1 MALEVTLERRWEFGA
16 GLLSDLMTIRILVGW
31 SLSLRLSLVNNQKE
45 GQVEGKALTVQW
57 LMA

>member
-1 MALEVTLERRWEFGA
+1 MALGVILERRWEFGA

-45 GQVEGKALTVQW
+45 VQVEGKALTMQW
-57 LMA
+57 LSA